1 MVIKL
6 EDVFAH
12 VISAVMRLTLYE
24 ARGKMK
30 LVIRA
35 TFLFSFLF
43 LSASIAYS
51 CTCSS
56 VSHRKEFRQSDIIF
70 AGQVID
76 ISEDK
81 SFVPPKLNDSK
92 LSRESLARLQ
102 KIVDSQKRYLVKFEI
117 EQKFKGV
124 KGQEIILYT
133 IESESP
139 CSGIEFVKGEK
150 YLIYGFRDEKGF
162 SGNSLC
168 SRTRKLDKSNKEYK
182 ELSSSWFR
190 FRAQLLFSL

>member
-1 MVIKL
+1 
-6 EDVFAH
+6 
-12 VISAVMRLTLYE
+12 MRLIFCE
-24 ARGKMK
+24 AKGKMK
-30 LVIRA
+30 LTIKAV
-35 TFLFSFLF
+35 FLFSFLVF
-43 LSASIAYS
+43 SANIAYS

-56 VSHRKEFRQSDIIF
+56 VSHHKEFRQSDTIF

-76 ISEDK
+76 IAEDK

-92 LSRESLARLQ
+92 LPPESLARLQ

-124 KGQEIILYT
+124 KGQEITLYT
-133 IESESP
+133 IQSESP

-150 YLIYGFRDEKGF
+150 YLIYGSRDKNGY
-162 SGNSLC
+162 SDNGLC
-168 SRTRKLDKSNKEYK
+168 SRTQKLDKADKEFK

-190 FRAQLLFSL
+190 FWAQLPFSL